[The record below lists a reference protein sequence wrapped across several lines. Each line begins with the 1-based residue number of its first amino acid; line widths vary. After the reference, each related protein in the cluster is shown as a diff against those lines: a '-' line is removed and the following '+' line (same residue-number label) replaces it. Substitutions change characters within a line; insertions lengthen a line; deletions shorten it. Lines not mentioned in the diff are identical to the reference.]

1 MPVIKIINKKAQI
14 KQFTEAD
21 APESPAISN
30 RVTAL
35 YDAIIGS
42 SLQVNNGAATHI
54 TFASALSQIPS
65 GGKILVLR
73 GTYNEV
79 VTISS
84 NCVIEGQ
91 GHGTNINGV
100 FTLNGGSNY
109 STVKNLRFMANLVIN
124 SDGNFIRECFQ
135 ATGLSITDSGTG
147 NSILVIQ
154 E

>member
-21 APESPAISN
+21 TPESPVISN

-35 YDAIIGS
+35 YDAVIGS
-42 SLQVNNGAATHI
+42 TLQVNNGAATHT
-54 TFASALSQIPS
+54 TFASALSQIPIN
-65 GGKILVLR
+65 GKILVLR
-73 GTYNEV
+73 GTYNET
-79 VTISS
+79 VTLSK
-84 NCVIEGQ
+84 NCLIEGQ
-91 GHGTNINGV
+91 GYGTNINGV
-100 FTLNGGSNY
+100 FTLNSGSSY
-109 STVKNLRFMANLVIN
+109 STIKNLRFMANLVVS

-135 ATGLSITDSGTG
+135 ATGLSIADSGTG